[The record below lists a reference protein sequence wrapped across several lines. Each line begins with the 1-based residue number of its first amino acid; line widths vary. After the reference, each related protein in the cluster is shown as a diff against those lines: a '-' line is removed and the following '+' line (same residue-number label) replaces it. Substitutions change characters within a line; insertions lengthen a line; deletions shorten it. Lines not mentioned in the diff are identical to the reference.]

1 MIVRIKLYASL
12 DKYLPDGASR
22 NQADMEFDQGAR
34 VSSVLG
40 QLGLPPESCH
50 LVLVNGVFLAPS
62 EREARVLEDGD
73 HLAVWPPVAGGA
85 PKTKVVEKEMAL
97 THGDFLRTL
106 PKALGTGNYRKN
118 RCQSDSYR
126 RRKAPRDHA
135 RARAHPPNRP
145 AIRPRHRRQAGIFRL
160 HRGRGRR
167 RAEALRSHVPERR
180 RVGGGFP
187 GHGCIM
193 SVQPASMRSATRRR
207 WK

>member
-97 THGDFLRTL
+97 THADFFRTL
-106 PKALGTGNYRKN
+106 PKALGTGDYKKTGAKVTRI
-118 RCQSDSYR
+118 DGAR
-126 RRKAPRDHA
+126 RLEITLGPERTRQIAQM
-135 RARAHPPNRP
+135 
-145 AIRPRHRRQAGIFRL
+145 AIPVTDITLEFSGYT
-160 HRGRGRR
+160 G
-167 RAEALRSHVPERR
+167 AEAEAALNLFDKMFRK
-180 RVGGGFP
+180 GGG
-187 GHGCIM
+187 
-193 SVQPASMRSATRRR
+193 
-207 WK
+207 